1 MKLQITLTVSEAKRI
16 IAKGIAALPVVKAA
30 LETGSIFLKGGT
42 TVSAVCEELTG
53 KPMNILGRI
62 SPRGA
67 VTAGSNPGKFH
78 CALIKLGKIVDADQ
92 TLDSIVQ
99 QLGPEDVVIIGANAI
114 DSYGNAAMMYGAP
127 LGGPPG
133 RIISGLMSECRHVII
148 AAGLEKL
155 IPGSLLDIIQKTSRK
170 SVDVAMGMAVGLT
183 PVVGRIVTEVESI
196 SALAAVDCFVIGKG
210 GISGAEGATTLVV
223 DGPRAQVHRID
234 MLIESIK
241 GSTVSGIPETLA
253 DCEAP
258 CPSCANHLACTY
270 KKALRKDQGGEH
282 SRRQGIRS
290 SD

>member
-1 MKLQITLTVSEAKRI
+1 MRLQITLTVSEAKRI

-30 LETGSIFLKGGT
+30 LETGNIFLKGGT

-53 KPMNILGRI
+53 NPMNILGRV
-62 SPRGA
+62 SPRGT

-78 CALIKLGKIVDADQ
+78 CALIKMGKIVDADQ

-99 QLGPEDVVIIGANAI
+99 QLGPDDVVIIGANAI
-114 DSYGNAAMMYGAP
+114 DSDGNAAMMYGAP

-133 RIISGLMSECRHVII
+133 RIISGLMSECRHVIV

-155 IPGSLLDIIQKTSRK
+155 IPGSLLNIIQKTSRK
-170 SVDVAMGMAVGLT
+170 SVDLAMGMAVGLT

-196 SALAAVDCFVIGKG
+196 AALAAVDCFVIGKG
-210 GISGAEGATTLVV
+210 GISGAEGATTLVI
-223 DGPRAQVHRID
+223 DGPRAHIRRID
-234 MLIESIK
+234 RMIESIK
-241 GSTVSGIPETLA
+241 GSTVSGIPETLV

-258 CPSCANHLACTY
+258 CRSCASHLACTY
-270 KKALRKDQGGEH
+270 KKALRNDKGGEH